1 MLLDGHYDARPCQS
15 VFGEILWAAATR
27 DLALIQFA
35 AASCSNSFRIL
46 LTRPTAE
53 SHSGAAQFGKVL

>member
-1 MLLDGHYDARPCQS
+1 MLLGGHSDARPCQS
-15 VFGEILWAAATR
+15 VFREILWAAATR

-35 AASCSNSFRIL
+35 AASCFNSFRIP

-53 SHSGAAQFGKVL
+53 SCPGAAQFGKVL